1 MAKNNGKASKA
12 KKNATKNNGLVVSSS
27 TNNKKKMY
35 QEISMVCD
43 FFCRYLINSNMF
55 TLEQILNFKTNLR
68 TLLTKKYKQ
77 YTWDKRN
84 PLKGNACRSIL
95 ILKSTLDP
103 ILVVAGYKSGFL
115 KMNEEDLNLKS
126 EQDKELIS
134 NLNTSISN
142 FSNIITITPPPEYDE
157 DSSEE
162 SPKGLSFLENSP
174 SLNATIKANTLEK
187 GKTPITYEVFKN
199 IFLSKGELVL
209 WCDPGSVSY
218 SLDDGQI
225 VILYDK
231 EKEKAEH
238 KKNSSKNKSPSPSIK
253 SAGKI
258 SPSSSISPYLSKS
271 ESSSTLSKK
280 SPLLLPEAVLSKKDK
295 KKNKKKDRKNSINN
309 SNNENSPSTKSKA
322 SPQINRKIAK
332 IQAVGNDTIKNAAF
346 DNSLILPPPYSP
358 ELQNVPLPKSRHMS
372 FSSVPP
378 IYANGV
384 LLNPEMTNSNYNF
397 FNSLGREKKISNLEY
412 SPEFTGTN
420 LFNRRSSFLSSIP
433 NNNEMINNGNM
444 MNSFNENYKNTV
456 FFYYES
462 SFTNC

>member
-1 MAKNNGKASKA
+1 MAKNNGNKASKT

-27 TNNKKKMY
+27 TNSKKKMY

-68 TLLTKKYKQ
+68 TILTKKYKQ

-103 ILVVAGYKSGFL
+103 ILVVAGFKSGFL

-126 EQDKELIS
+126 EQDNELIS

-162 SPKGLSFLENSP
+162 SPKKLSFLENSP
-174 SLNATIKANTLEK
+174 SLNATIKTNTLEK

-225 VILYDK
+225 VTLYDK

-253 SAGKI
+253 SSGKS

-271 ESSSTLSKK
+271 ESSSTISKK
-280 SPLLLPEAVLSKKDK
+280 SPLLLPEAAISKKDK
-295 KKNKKKDRKNSINN
+295 KKNKKKDGKNSI
-309 SNNENSPSTKSKA
+309 SNN
-322 SPQINRKIAK
+322 
-332 IQAVGNDTIKNAAF
+332 
-346 DNSLILPPPYSP
+346 
-358 ELQNVPLPKSRHMS
+358 
-372 FSSVPP
+372 
-378 IYANGV
+378 
-384 LLNPEMTNSNYNF
+384 
-397 FNSLGREKKISNLEY
+397 
-412 SPEFTGTN
+412 
-420 LFNRRSSFLSSIP
+420 
-433 NNNEMINNGNM
+433 NNNNN
-444 MNSFNENYKNTV
+444 KIIT
-456 FFYYES
+456 
-462 SFTNC
+462 